1 MPKSQII
8 IDAVNG
14 DVSIEKSL
22 KRLQVLAHD
31 VHNEELERWAENEL
45 TGYLGADEVSADF
58 CKRKRKSVYHSGN
71 ASDIDPST
79 KR

>member
-14 DVSIEKSL
+14 DVPIEKSL

-45 TGYLGADEVSADF
+45 TGYLGTDEVPDY
-58 CKRKRKSVYHSGN
+58 RR
-71 ASDIDPST
+71 T
-79 KR
+79 KA

>member
-14 DVSIEKSL
+14 DVPIDKSL

-31 VHNEELERWAENEL
+31 VYNKELEKWAENEL
-45 TGYLGADEVSADF
+45 TGYLDSSEIPEY
-58 CKRKRKSVYHSGN
+58 RETKSFNIVWIQSCLT
-71 ASDIDPST
+71 SQ
-79 KR
+79 